1 MISAVSHWMSRA
13 SSYSLLKKKNLIFW
27 MDLPVLE
34 LCDDQMTDY
43 MHHSRSSVHHG
54 QVYLKD
60 DTAELIYGI
69 NSGRFSVYM

>member
-1 MISAVSHWMSRA
+1 
-13 SSYSLLKKKNLIFW
+13 